1 MPLLSDQ
8 LIANTFSLG
17 CRARAMLRPT
27 NGELTVESLAIAS
40 DSSLPSLIV
49 GAGSNLLLL
58 DDSLDAL
65 VIMPKISGVSIEP
78 FDENEALVVAGAG
91 EGWHQFVMQTLDS
104 GWQGLENLALIPGNV
119 GAAPIQ
125 NIGAYGVEV
134 ADRIVH
140 VDAYETTSH
149 KLHRFQPEQLQ
160 FGYRDSFFKR
170 EGKGRFLI
178 SSVAFRLSRNAPLNT
193 GYEALRQV
201 LAATPE
207 HLITAKRVAEAVI
220 AVRQSKLPD
229 PVKLGNAG
237 SFFKNPVLDAE
248 VFNALQSRYEQV
260 PNYPQADG
268 RIKLAAGWLIE
279 RAGLKGMRRGD
290 AGVHEL
296 QALVIVNHGQASGQ
310 QLFDVAREVRD
321 TVWQQFSIAL
331 EPEVRILNRRAEDV
345 VL

>member
-1 MPLLSDQ
+1 MSLFSNH
-8 LIANTFSLG
+8 LIDNTFGLT
-17 CRARAMLRPT
+17 CRAKTLLRPT
-27 NGELTVESLAIAS
+27 NAELIPESLKSAR
-40 DSSLPSLIV
+40 DTSLPTVIV

-58 DDSLDAL
+58 DEQLDAC
-65 VIMPKISGVSIEP
+65 VIAPAITGISIEQV
-78 FDENEALVVAGAG
+78 DDDHARIVAGAG
-91 EGWHQFVMQTLDS
+91 ENWHPFVMRCLNA

-119 GAAPIQ
+119 GAAPTQ

-134 ADRIVH
+134 ADRIAH
-140 VDAYETTSH
+140 VDAYEMTSGQ
-149 KLHRFQPEQLQ
+149 LHRFQPEQLQ

-170 EGKGRFLI
+170 EGKSRFLI
-178 SSVAFRLSRNAPLNT
+178 SSVAFRLVRNAPLNT
-193 GYEALRQV
+193 GYEALKQA
-201 LAATPE
+201 LAATPDD
-207 HLITAKRVAEAVI
+207 LITAKRVAEAVI

-229 PVKLGNAG
+229 PAKLGNAG
-237 SFFKNPVLDAE
+237 SFFKNPVVDADLFE
-248 VFNALQSRYEQV
+248 SLQNRYVTV
-260 PNYPQADG
+260 PHSPQTDG

-296 QALVIVNHGQASGQ
+296 QALVIVNHGNASGQ

-321 TVWQQFSIAL
+321 TVWQQFAIEL